1 MLPQQHQNYR
11 ILTTLALGLF
21 FYDYENVTSKHFL
34 KDKNNEDFPG
44 SPRLRFP
51 SQGSEIPHAKWQSQ
65 NFLKKIKTTVT
76 GCHDFSWQVKT
87 YLY

>member
-21 FYDYENVTSKHFL
+21 FYEYENVTSKHFL

-44 SPRLRFP
+44 SPRLRFCFSNAVGVNSIP

-65 NFLKKIKTTVT
+65 NF
-76 GCHDFSWQVKT
+76 F
-87 YLY
+87 